1 MIRSIELNHKF
12 ISHRPNGKPLY
23 DVDPRRFLPNSSNP
37 QKTKQMP
44 LSSTSQSI
52 QQPQSLLQLAPHQAQ
67 TLQETYEKHPEL
79 YPAVV
84 QVRSKCCSLVFCWYI
99 ILSETNFFFGGAAT
113 H

>member
-1 MIRSIELNHKF
+1 
-12 ISHRPNGKPLY
+12 
-23 DVDPRRFLPNSSNP
+23 
-37 QKTKQMP
+37 
-44 LSSTSQSI
+44 
-52 QQPQSLLQLAPHQAQ
+52 
-67 TLQETYEKHPEL
+67 LQETYEKHPEL